1 MGIAH
6 DLGLVRF
13 RRRLPS
19 PGRAL
24 RARSFPLRA
33 PAIPGGVAPPEV
45 PGRTASTSTPPGR
58 RWPARMCRAAIVEG
72 PMRAMVQVLASPRRA
87 SADRLA
93 DLEGPAIFAAN
104 HHSHLDTPLLLT
116 SIPEPWR
123 HRIVVGA
130 ASDYFFGSR
139 VSGTV
144 AALTSGAIPIERAR
158 VGRRSADLAAGLID
172 DGWSLLIYPEGGRSP
187 DGWGQPFRGGA
198 AYLSL
203 RCGVPVVP
211 IHVSGTSAILR
222 KGRTL
227 PRPRPGDGDLR
238 GADQAGGRREGSP
251 IRGPDRRGGD
261 GTGRRGQHR
270 LVLSPQASPRRC
282 QRHPHRPRCW
292 SLAPPVGP
300 QRRPPDT
307 GSPLPSLARPV
318 SGRSLPAHMR
328 ALARMWKTARGE
340 ATKPATNQRCC
351 ES

>member
-6 DLGLVRF
+6 DLGLVRI

-19 PGRAL
+19 PARAL

-33 PAIPGGVAPPEV
+33 PTVPGGVEPPEV
-45 PGRTASTSTPPGR
+45 PGRTGVDYDTSWAR

-72 PMRAMVQVLASPRRA
+72 PMRAMVQVLASPRRHG
-87 SADRLA
+87 ADRLA
-93 DLEGPAIFAAN
+93 DLEGPVVFASN

-123 HRIVVGA
+123 HRVVVGA

-187 DGWGQPFRGGA
+187 DGWGQTFRGGA

-203 RCGVPVVP
+203 RCNVPVVP
-211 IHVSGTSAILR
+211 IHVGGTGSILR
-222 KGRTL
+222 KGRTM
-227 PRPRPGDGDLR
+227 PRPAEATVTFGAPLRPAPGEKAPRLAARIEEAVTALADEAGTDWYSAR
-238 GADQAGGRREGSP
+238 KRAHAGASGTLTGPDVGVWRRQWALGGRRRTPST
-251 IRGPDRRGGD
+251 RARRWPD
-261 GTGRRGQHR
+261 
-270 LVLSPQASPRRC
+270 L
-282 QRHPHRPRCW
+282 
-292 SLAPPVGP
+292 
-300 QRRPPDT
+300 
-307 GSPLPSLARPV
+307 
-318 SGRSLPAHMR
+318 
-328 ALARMWKTARGE
+328 
-340 ATKPATNQRCC
+340 
-351 ES
+351 